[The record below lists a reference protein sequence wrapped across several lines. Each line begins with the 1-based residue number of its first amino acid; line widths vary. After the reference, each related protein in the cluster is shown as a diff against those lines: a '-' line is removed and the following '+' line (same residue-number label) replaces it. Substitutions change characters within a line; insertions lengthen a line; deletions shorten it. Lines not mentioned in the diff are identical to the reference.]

1 LVRNPFVISIF
12 QPIQILQYF
21 LVQPPVECRPLRTSW
36 ENLASARCAHYSK
49 IFPGS
54 TPLPAFAHRKQRSSS
69 SINFQQPKPVVR
81 KVYFE
86 TIIYENLTTNCKC
99 MLCHCTSKPTGE
111 MAKMF
116 MAIRSGC
123 RENQDLQ
130 DEDTNPEVGGRIS
143 RSATNGTTSS
153 HRQQQQSQ
161 LYQLAEHEEHY
172 AKTMTNSAIRKPSDH
187 PAGRPRQPR

>member
-1 LVRNPFVISIF
+1 MGREAN
-12 QPIQILQYF
+12 QPGRF
-21 LVQPPVECRPLRTSW
+21 
-36 ENLASARCAHYSK
+36 
-49 IFPGS
+49 
-54 TPLPAFAHRKQRSSS
+54 
-69 SINFQQPKPVVR
+69 INQFQQPKLVVR

-123 RENQDLQ
+123 QENQDFQ
-130 DEDTNPEVGGRIS
+130 DEATNPEVEGRIS
-143 RSATNGTTSS
+143 RSATNGTASS

-161 LYQLAEHEEHY
+161 LYQQLAEHEEHY

-187 PAGRPRQPR
+187 PATNVQIFDDDGDKELTTTTTTESYTIYCL